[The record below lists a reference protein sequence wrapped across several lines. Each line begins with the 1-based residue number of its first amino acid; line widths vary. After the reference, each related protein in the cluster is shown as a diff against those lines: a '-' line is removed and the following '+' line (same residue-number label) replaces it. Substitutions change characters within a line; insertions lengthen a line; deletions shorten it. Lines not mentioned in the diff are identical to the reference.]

1 MRIHDYF
8 SKAEL
13 QQFLARSDAQA
24 WLAVLISWT
33 LVALVF
39 ALVALWPNPLTIL
52 LALIIIGGRQLGFG
66 ALMHECG
73 HGSLF
78 ATRSLNSWVGKWL
91 CAGPVMYRIDD
102 YMARHL
108 RHHRDVGTASDP
120 DLSRYQAYPVTSAS
134 LRRKLF
140 RDVTGRTTMKFL
152 RDLLRVNAIIE
163 TEDGQRKLSAT
174 RFLSRMHAPIIS
186 NLLLLL
192 ILASLGQ
199 ASLYLLWVAAY
210 CSTYMVFSRIRNLAE
225 HAVVPDLSSS
235 DPLLNTRTTL
245 ASWWER
251 LTFAPNSVNYHL
263 EHHLLPA
270 VPKYRLAGF
279 HRALQAKGL
288 LEHADIAPGYRAV
301 LDRITAEPQA
311 QAV

>member
-24 WLAVLISWT
+24 WLAVLTSWA
-33 LVALVF
+33 LVALGF
-39 ALVALWPNPLTIL
+39 GLVALWPNPLTIL

-78 ATRSLNSWVGKWL
+78 ATKRLNSWVGQWL

-108 RHHRDVGTASDP
+108 KHHRTVGTAEDP
-120 DLSRYQAYPVTSAS
+120 DLSRYRAYPVTQAS
-134 LRRKLF
+134 LRRKLI

-152 RDLLRVNAIIE
+152 RDLLQVNAFVE
-163 TEDGQRKLSAT
+163 TEDGQRELSVA
-174 RFLSRMHAPIIS
+174 RLFSRMRAPIIS
-186 NLLLLL
+186 NLVLFL
-192 ILASLGQ
+192 ILAGLGQ
-199 ASLYLLWVAAY
+199 APLYLLWVAAY
-210 CSTYMVFSRIRNLAE
+210 FSTYMVFSRIRNLAE
-225 HAVVPDLSSS
+225 HAAVPDLTNT

-270 VPKYRLAGF
+270 VPKYRLAVF
-279 HRALQAKGL
+279 HRALRAKGL
-288 LEHADIAPGYRAV
+288 LEQADIAPGYRAI
-301 LDRITAEPQA
+301 LDCITTEPQA

>member
-8 SKAEL
+8 SKDEL
-13 QQFLARSDAQA
+13 QQYLVRSDALA
-24 WLAVLISWT
+24 WLAVLASWA
-33 LVALVF
+33 LVALAF
-39 ALVALWPNPLTIL
+39 ALVVLWPNPLSIL
-52 LALIIIGGRQLGFG
+52 LALIVIGGRQLGFG

-78 ATRSLNSWVGKWL
+78 ATKSLNSWVGKWL

-102 YMARHL
+102 YMGRHL
-108 RHHRDVGTASDP
+108 KHHRAVGTAEDP
-120 DLSRYQAYPVTSAS
+120 DLARYQAYPVTQAS
-134 LRRKLF
+134 LRRKLI

-152 RDLLRVNAIIE
+152 RDMLQANATIE
-163 TEDGQRKLSAT
+163 LEDGRRKLSAG
-174 RFLSRMHAPIIS
+174 RFISRMRAPIIS
-186 NLLLLL
+186 NLVLFL
-192 ILASLGQ
+192 ILASLKQ
-199 ASLYLLWVAAY
+199 APLYLLWVVAY
-210 CSTYMVFSRIRNLAE
+210 FSTYMVFSRIRNLAE
-225 HAVVPDLSSS
+225 HAAVPDLSNS

-270 VPKYRLAGF
+270 VPKYRLADF
-279 HRALQAKGL
+279 HRALRAKGL

-301 LDRITAEPQA
+301 LDRITIGQQA
-311 QAV
+311 QAA